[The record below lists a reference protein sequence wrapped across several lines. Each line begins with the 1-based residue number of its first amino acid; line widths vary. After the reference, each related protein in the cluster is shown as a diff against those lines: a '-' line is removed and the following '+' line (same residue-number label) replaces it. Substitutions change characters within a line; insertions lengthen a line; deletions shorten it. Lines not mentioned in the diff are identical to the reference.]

1 MSVQLTVPSE
11 DDVYAIASLP
21 RLNLEEEIITFLD
34 PGLRNYIDA
43 KNEVWWDVLLYV
55 VNYARVYGS
64 INCPFMLLIIVP
76 NAKLPFL
83 SQRRKAKNNEKIAYQ
98 IINKMKYKSITFQL
112 RQRIE

>member
-43 KNEVWWDVLLYV
+43 KNEVW
-55 VNYARVYGS
+55 
-64 INCPFMLLIIVP
+64 
-76 NAKLPFL
+76 
-83 SQRRKAKNNEKIAYQ
+83 
-98 IINKMKYKSITFQL
+98 
-112 RQRIE
+112 